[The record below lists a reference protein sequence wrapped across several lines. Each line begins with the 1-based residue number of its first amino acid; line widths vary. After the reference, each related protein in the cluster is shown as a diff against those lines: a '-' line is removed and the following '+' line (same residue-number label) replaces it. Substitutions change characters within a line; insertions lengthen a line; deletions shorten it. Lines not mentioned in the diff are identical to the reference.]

1 MEKDRETVLEYL
13 PEGWEE
19 AAKSEGAL
27 QRSRKIKTA
36 EDLLY
41 LVLLYLTGAGSYQNT
56 STLMR
61 LSTDIRL
68 NKEAVRKRVMG
79 CWAWLRWMGH
89 QLCLRHGY
97 AVEKPAWIGERRV
110 LLMDATDMALRGSST
125 SDYRLHYAFDLF
137 GYISAQTELTGIA
150 EGERLSRYELHA
162 GDIVVADRA
171 YGTVAGMEYARQAG
185 AEFLVRLRTNAF
197 KLYDEAGGQIDLMPR
212 LRALGAWEALSLNC
226 FYRDSKGELHPVRI
240 VATRKDDPSAQ
251 KASRKLSKTA
261 ARKQWNPPKP
271 QTQEM
276 AGYIVLAT
284 SLSDTTAQVL
294 ELYRARWQI
303 EQVFHRL
310 KGLFSFGEPPGTNPN
325 SVKAWFY
332 GKLLVAILCE
342 AMAKEQSFSPK

>member
-1 MEKDRETVLEYL
+1 MGRSGEERRSAATFPKD
-13 PEGWEE
+13 
-19 AAKSEGAL
+19 
-27 QRSRKIKTA
+27 Q
-36 EDLLY
+36 DLLY

-110 LLMDATDMALRGSST
+110 LLMDATDMVLRGSST

-226 FYRDSKGELHPVRI
+226 FYRDSKVY
-240 VATRKDDPSAQ
+240 
-251 KASRKLSKTA
+251 
-261 ARKQWNPPKP
+261 N
-271 QTQEM
+271 
-276 AGYIVLAT
+276 
-284 SLSDTTAQVL
+284 
-294 ELYRARWQI
+294 
-303 EQVFHRL
+303 
-310 KGLFSFGEPPGTNPN
+310 
-325 SVKAWFY
+325 
-332 GKLLVAILCE
+332 
-342 AMAKEQSFSPK
+342 

>member
-1 MEKDRETVLEYL
+1 
-13 PEGWEE
+13 
-19 AAKSEGAL
+19 
-27 QRSRKIKTA
+27 
-36 EDLLY
+36 
-41 LVLLYLTGAGSYQNT
+41 
-56 STLMR
+56 
-61 LSTDIRL
+61 
-68 NKEAVRKRVMG
+68 
-79 CWAWLRWMGH
+79 MGH
-89 QLCLRHGY
+89 ELCLRHGY

-226 FYRDSKGELHPVRI
+226 FYRDNKGGLHPVRI

-251 KASRKLSKTA
+251 KAGRKLSKTA